1 MKSFSLSQTTET
13 ADLAA
18 GLEVIRGF
26 FSSVRLAT
34 FRILVNINIRHDA
47 FYRADPL
54 PSLMMSYGL

>member
-1 MKSFSLSQTTET
+1 MLS
-13 ADLAA
+13 A
-18 GLEVIRGF
+18 GLEAIRGF

-34 FRILVNINIRHDA
+34 CRVLVNINVRHDA

>member
-13 ADLAA
+13 ADLGA
-18 GLEVIRGF
+18 GLEVIPGF

-34 FRILVNINIRHDA
+34 CRILVNINVRHDA